1 MLIPRGVEGAPRP
14 SSWEGSWQVKGLS
27 DPSVPPAPRPCPEE
41 VWVAWAFQSKPRGFA
56 RKAARCLSLSPAY
69 LPSRAHCCLVSLL
82 LEGRTA
88 LSFPVAPRSQGCT
101 LSLLSTVRPL
111 GPFCHTGDPHAP
123 KSTPTGLVWGG
134 ELGENPRWPH
144 D

>member
-56 RKAARCLSLSPAY
+56 RKAARCGACHCRQPTSLQE
-69 LPSRAHCCLVSLL
+69 L
-82 LEGRTA
+82 TA
-88 LSFPVAPRSQGCT
+88 
-101 LSLLSTVRPL
+101 
-111 GPFCHTGDPHAP
+111 
-123 KSTPTGLVWGG
+123 VW
-134 ELGENPRWPH
+134 
-144 D
+144 